1 MRPSLAEPALYQRV
15 NVEGT
20 VNVLEAARK
29 NGVKKV
35 TIASSSS
42 VYGLN
47 SRVPFR
53 ESDPIFSAISPY
65 AASKLACEA
74 LGHTWHHIYK
84 MDVAML
90 RFFTVYGP
98 RQRPDLAIY
107 KFAKLITAGKP
118 IPVFGDGSAARDYTF
133 VTDTL
138 DGIIACTKKEFGFEI
153 FNLGESE
160 TVSLSRMIELLEA
173 ALGKKAVIDRQP
185 LQPGDVPITF
195 ADISKARAKLGYN
208 PQVKFEHGHQTV
220 CRVVQKKPDPTAQR
234 WRGGRKSG
242 SGALVFSAA
251 AFSLLNAERN
261 SQCRFNPCTKS
272 SVSTTILETLLKMFE
287 LACTCALRLLVM
299 SARLMSSAVRFV
311 SVCPSSAA
319 RFVSVWPSSALT
331 FVSEP
336 CNCSLPFVPSAQT
349 SGPPGSR
356 NCRADDGKIRD
367 HRPRLDESDVQIRG
381 RDCGVVQHGGNFV
394 GQRENVRHRRLHL
407 QNHRLQLVGNRRRL
421 HRAQPGGVAVGR
433 EIDVA
438 MHPVVPRSDNAACN

>member
-1 MRPSLAEPALYQRV
+1 MNFLVTGGAGFIGSHVCERLLHDGHHVWAFDDLNSFYDPQFKQRNLKEIQSLAPWNNSVQNPATAGSPAYSTGRAKPFEFVHGDIMDRAALDEIFSSVKFDQVIHLAARAGVQPSLQEPAFYQRV

-29 NGVKKV
+29 TGVKKI

-47 SRVPFR
+47 SRVPFS

-107 KFAKLITAGKP
+107 KFAKLMTAGKP

-138 DGIIACTKKEFGFEI
+138 DGIIACTKKEFGYEI

-160 TVSLSRMIELLEA
+160 TVSLARMIELLEV

-208 PQVKFEHGHQTV
+208 PQVKFEKGIKLFAEWF
-220 CRVVQKKPDPTAQR
+220 RKNN
-234 WRGGRKSG
+234 GGSK
-242 SGALVFSAA
+242 
-251 AFSLLNAERN
+251 
-261 SQCRFNPCTKS
+261 
-272 SVSTTILETLLKMFE
+272 
-287 LACTCALRLLVM
+287 
-299 SARLMSSAVRFV
+299 
-311 SVCPSSAA
+311 
-319 RFVSVWPSSALT
+319 
-331 FVSEP
+331 
-336 CNCSLPFVPSAQT
+336 
-349 SGPPGSR
+349 
-356 NCRADDGKIRD
+356 
-367 HRPRLDESDVQIRG
+367 
-381 RDCGVVQHGGNFV
+381 
-394 GQRENVRHRRLHL
+394 
-407 QNHRLQLVGNRRRL
+407 
-421 HRAQPGGVAVGR
+421 
-433 EIDVA
+433 
-438 MHPVVPRSDNAACN
+438 